1 MPASNA
7 VFLDTSGWIAI
18 LNADDR
24 FHVQATA
31 RLQEFGS
38 SRRPLVTTDWVI
50 AELGNGLA
58 RVAARARLARAI
70 DVFLKSDS
78 SRLVRIDE
86 AVFRRALELYAQV
99 TDKTWGL
106 VDCASFIVMRDQHI
120 VDALTT
126 DHHFEQAG
134 FRPLLPTA

>member
-24 FHVQATA
+24 FHPQATE

-38 SRRPLVTTDWVI
+38 AGRSLVSTDWVI
-50 AELGNGLA
+50 AEVGNGLA
-58 RVAARARLARAI
+58 RVSARTRLAEAVEI
-70 DVFLKSDS
+70 FLQSHT

-86 AVFRRALELYAQV
+86 QLFHRAMQLYGQV
-99 TDKTWGL
+99 TDKT
-106 VDCASFIVMRDQHI
+106 
-120 VDALTT
+120 
-126 DHHFEQAG
+126 
-134 FRPLLPTA
+134 